1 MFPYTGRGQGCCLN
15 RTSLEDSRVSGEGAR
30 VHQNEGVPES
40 AGSGSY
46 FASAGAGCLLQAMGK
61 HCNNISE
68 STAKEGPGVHPD
80 KLCVEFAESG
90 LGACCGMRQQQPN
103 PSCL

>member
-1 MFPYTGRGQGCCLN
+1 MFPYTVRGQGCCLN

-68 STAKEGPGVHPD
+68 NTAKEGPGS
-80 KLCVEFAESG
+80 AS
-90 LGACCGMRQQQPN
+90 R
-103 PSCL
+103 